1 MIDVWMYPDYDDWEA
16 DDLRWKAGYFNGLH
30 MEFGSGEKVLA
41 VEAYNNAYELGFT
54 VSMVFD

>member
-1 MIDVWMYPDYDDWEA
+1 MYPGYDDWEA